1 MKRIAIFLDG
11 SPNDGDSLAC
21 AVGVCRA
28 IDGRLTVIHPRQP
41 DQYIST
47 GGGEFA
53 GAVID
58 NRERAAAAA
67 AAARQAY
74 DSVCAGLAFAEWL
87 ETTAS
92 APGAIAGYG
101 LVHDLTIL
109 ERISSEQG
117 PEVLAFNTALFDTGG
132 PVLVTPPNVPAVVGR
147 HIAIAWAARVPSAR
161 AVRRSPW
168 TMSAPDERSRPSR
181 TGRSSG
187 SRRSTSGSD
196 PWETTAASCRKN
208 DSASFI
214 VGGGTFIF
222 SSSTR
227 VNSASTVSPR
237 TSWCS
242 ATTTVTTSAQIPRV
256 VKELTSTLVSRKT
269 LKKRLGTR
277 PRP

>member
-21 AVGVCRA
+21 AVRVCRV

-132 PVLVTPPNVPAVVGR
+132 PVLVTPPNVPAVIGR
-147 HIAIAWAARVPSAR
+147 HIAVAWAARVPSAR
-161 AVRRSPW
+161 AVRAAMPLIRQAETVTVVTNRDNEAADPAALVAYLGCYGIAPELQSFGGAKL
-168 TMSAPDERSRPSR
+168 TARGRGRAMLAAVAETSADLLVMGAYGENKLSAIFGL
-181 TGRSSG
+181 GRAT
-187 SRRSTSGSD
+187 RKVV
-196 PWETTAASCRKN
+196 TAA
-208 DSASFI
+208 
-214 VGGGTFIF
+214 
-222 SSSTR
+222 
-227 VNSASTVSPR
+227 P
-237 TSWCS
+237 
-242 ATTTVTTSAQIPRV
+242 IPF
-256 VKELTSTLVSRKT
+256 LTQS
-269 LKKRLGTR
+269 
-277 PRP
+277 